1 MADYAALK
9 NEISTDPL
17 ALGYAP
23 YVTAG
28 NDGAIAILLNALTGL
43 GAATISITTLS
54 RGAILR
60 GTIPANDQL
69 ASGMT
74 LANVA
79 ISAAVSNKWAS
90 RFAALRGADP
100 TMTMDAT
107 LMGLLGQLVTDGLM
121 TQPYIDAF
129 TKRTGSR
136 AEVLWG
142 MGTIVQWRDVAAAY
156 GRTA

>member
-1 MADYAALK
+1 MDYTALHT
-9 NEISTDPL
+9 EISTDPL

-23 YVTAG
+23 YVAAG
-28 NDGAIAILLNALTGL
+28 NDGAIAVLLNAPTGV

-54 RGAILR
+54 RGAVLR
-60 GTIPANDQL
+60 GVIPATDQL
-69 ASGMT
+69 ASGLT
-74 LANVA
+74 LAGVA
-79 ISAAVSNKWAS
+79 IPTAVSNKWAS

-100 TMTMDAT
+100 SMAMDAI
-107 LMGLLGQLVTDGLM
+107 LMGMLGQLVTDGLM

-129 TKRTGSR
+129 TKRIGSR

-142 MGTIVQWRDVAAAY
+142 MGTIIQWRDVAAAY